1 MDCHCKD
8 HLPGEWHSHEN
19 CDCAKHEHPTFTFV
33 VTRVMDEDPGT
44 GTAYISQ
51 TFMEQ
56 LMLTDGDAVE
66 IVDKESCVLQARS
79 HPNPWA
85 DTRMIS
91 IDRHT
96 LESAGLKL
104 FSQVKLRKKCCADSE
119 RVTLEVPGSVTLGRQ
134 ELRAML
140 QRAEGV
146 VLSGRDDLTIAS
158 PRGMD
163 VQFKIVGKQPDSI
176 CRISRSTRIEL
187 VDSCGEEYVCK
198 KDTTFQDVGGLDDAI
213 RKVQEVVQLP
223 LQHPEIFI
231 QLGIDPPRG
240 VLLHGPSGTGKT
252 LIARAVA
259 GETGCYFKAISGTE
273 IMDKH
278 YGESEAKLRAAF
290 EDACKNAPA
299 IIFIDEIDALAPRRD
314 TAEGEVERR
323 ITAQLLA
330 LMDGME
336 DRGQVMVLA
345 ATNLPNVLDTALRR
359 PGRFDREVLIGVPEK
374 PGRRKILDIHTRLM
388 PLDGIDL
395 DEIAEKTHGFV
406 GADIKALCQEAAYKA
421 LLRILPGLEK
431 TTERLSQDFLDA
443 IQVEKE
449 DFDEAIKEMRPSSGR
464 EFEVDLRHAG
474 WEYIAGYSR
483 EIDFL
488 KDVILWPLQNSSFM
502 SQIGVNYAG
511 GLLLTGPAGVGKTL
525 MARSL
530 AKESGFNVI
539 EIRGAQLLS
548 KYVGESER
556 NVRELFR
563 QARQMAPTVIILDG
577 IEAMASTGWSD
588 TKVID
593 RVVNQLVIE
602 MSALNGNKP
611 VLVVAVAQKAA
622 DLPPALRATG
632 RFGTE
637 LRLRLP
643 DSTDRSKL
651 FHLFLNKDKL
661 TVHGDLEKAATEAD
675 GLSGGDIEEVCRRVI
690 LQAARS
696 ALAKDPLCPGSVKIA
711 VEEDLLKALDRWRLT
726 SDLRPAERML

>member
-19 CDCAKHEHPTFTFV
+19 CDCGKHEHPTYAFV
-33 VTRVMDEDPGT
+33 VTRVMEEDPGV
-44 GTAYISQ
+44 GTAYIAK

-56 LMLTDGDAVE
+56 LMLQDGDAVE
-66 IVDKESCVLQARS
+66 IVGKEGCVIQARS

-91 IDRHT
+91 LDRHT
-96 LESAGLKL
+96 LEQAGLQL
-104 FSQVKLRKKCCADSE
+104 FSQVNLRKKCCPEVDC
-119 RVTLEVPGSVTLGRQ
+119 VTLEVPDSMTLGRQ
-134 ELRAML
+134 ELRAVV

-146 VLSGRDDLTIAS
+146 VLSGRSDLTITS
-158 PRGMD
+158 PRG
-163 VQFKIVGKQPDSI
+163 VEIHFRIVAKQPDSI
-176 CRISRSTRIEL
+176 CRISRSTRIGF
-187 VDSCGEEYVCK
+187 VDSCGEEYICK
-198 KDTTFQDVGGLDDAI
+198 RDTTFKDVGGLDDAI

-223 LQHPEIFI
+223 LQHPEIFL

-323 ITAQLLA
+323 VTAQLLA

-336 DRGQVMVLA
+336 DRGQIMVLA
-345 ATNLPNVLDTALRR
+345 ATNLPNVLDPALRR

-374 PGRRKILDIHTRLM
+374 HGRREILNIHTRLM
-388 PLDGIDL
+388 PLDDIDL
-395 DEIAEKTHGFV
+395 NEIAEKTHGFV
-406 GADIKALCQEAAYKA
+406 GADLKALCQEAAYKA

-431 TTERLSQDFLDA
+431 TAERLSQDFLDA
-443 IQVEKE
+443 IRVEKE
-449 DFDEAIKEMRPSSGR
+449 DFDAAYKEMRPSSGR

-474 WEYIAGYSR
+474 WDYIAGYSR

-488 KDVILWPLQNSSFM
+488 KDVILWPLQNASFM

-511 GLLLTGPAGVGKTL
+511 GLLLTGSAGVGKTL

-556 NVRELFR
+556 NIRELFR
-563 QARQMAPTVIILDG
+563 QARQMAPTVVILDG
-577 IEAMASTGWSD
+577 IESMASSGWSD
-588 TKVID
+588 NKVID
-593 RVVNQLVIE
+593 RVVNQLVME
-602 MSALNGNKP
+602 MSATNGDKP
-611 VLVVAVAQKAA
+611 VLVVAVAQKAE

-637 LRLRLP
+637 LRMRLP
-643 DSTDRSKL
+643 DSADRSKL
-651 FHLFLNKDKL
+651 FRLFLGKEKL
-661 TVHGDLEKAATEAD
+661 DVRGDLERAAAESD
-675 GLSGGDIEEVCRRVI
+675 GLSAGDIEEVCRRVI
-690 LQAARS
+690 LQAARRS
-696 ALAKDPLCPGSVKIA
+696 LEKDPLCPSRVEIA
-711 VEEDLLKALDRWRLT
+711 VDDDLLKALDRWRLT
-726 SDLRPAERML
+726 ADLGPADRML